1 MKARVPN
8 SLLKCSPEMQTEET
22 IPLISLHKSMMLR
35 LAYSP
40 ERQALCQRQ
49 DAAYQDGT
57 ISEIWALMHLLSKFK
72 KWCRRKLKP

>member
-1 MKARVPN
+1 MHVHRCVPACILNEETVMKARVPN
-8 SLLKCSPEMQTEET
+8 SLLMCSPEMQTEET

-57 ISEIWALMHLLSKFK
+57 ISEI
-72 KWCRRKLKP
+72 